1 ERLVFVPPPD
11 AEARA
16 DILRAAGRDVPL
28 AEDVDLAELAT
39 DLDGYSAADCAAL
52 LRESAL
58 TAMRR
63 DIDAAEVTAEDVARA
78 RRAVRPSLDP
88 VQV

>member
-1 ERLVFVPPPD
+1 RS
-11 AEARA
+11 
-16 DILRAAGRDVPL
+16 VPL
-28 AEDVDLAELAT
+28 AHDVDLTALAS

-63 DIDAAEVTAEDVARA
+63 DIDAAEVTADDVARA
-78 RRAVRPSLDP
+78 RRMVPPSLDP
-88 VQV
+88 DQVETLRLYAERREN